1 MFLEK
6 DLNDSAYSGLLAN
19 VSDTDMNVLEIVNA
33 VAKDGALKISF
44 KFEPEY
50 SNKIL
55 IIPLSDGTVEF
66 ISRNSN
72 TGQDFSDG
80 VEEII
85 RTLVEG
91 VITRSQKSILV
102 EHDIETFEEKQK
114 ILAGFYERNESPTP
128 GIVFMLMTL
137 ANQFRN
143 SIGVYASDLLYEN
156 HENNE
161 TAQTWSILSDRLA
174 ESTDSLIDRINT
186 IYELML
192 QTPIYLDG
200 LNGDLKPS
208 IQSNL
213 LEDSLVSRISNIV
226 SPRNIDDILD
236 EFSSEPKSGN
246 FIFSVGTNL
255 L

>member
-1 MFLEK
+1 
-6 DLNDSAYSGLLAN
+6 
-19 VSDTDMNVLEIVNA
+19 
-33 VAKDGALKISF
+33 
-44 KFEPEY
+44 
-50 SNKIL
+50 
-55 IIPLSDGTVEF
+55 
-66 ISRNSN
+66 
-72 TGQDFSDG
+72 
-80 VEEII
+80 
-85 RTLVEG
+85 
-91 VITRSQKSILV
+91 
-102 EHDIETFEEKQK
+102 
-114 ILAGFYERNESPTP
+114 
-128 GIVFMLMTL
+128 MTL
-137 ANQFRN
+137 ANQFIN

-236 EFSSEPKSGN
+236 ELSNDLHGTIENEQRKLESLQNRVRREYWEYLIRRVISLMVDNPGN
-246 FIFSVGTNL
+246 EYNALADVMLSQVVYAYFDMAGDTFT
-255 L
+255 